1 MWMSYH
7 MFCHDTSKHIELIKK
22 VSTILEKLVKIE
34 KINKWFFIR
43 YWIGGPHLRIRLEA
57 NNNLTSEDKKKLL
70 DSLVQM
76 NIENSGFQI
85 KRDLYYSMNKAGLNE
100 TTLEEKD
107 FPWFRSGLVE
117 EIDYIPEVSR
127 YGGDKLIST
136 SETGFY
142 LSSLL
147 SLNFIELGATNKI
160 LITSAIMKLIFEKVI
175 GSKYSSSAFNDA
187 SLSWRRTF
195 SISDNV
201 NYSRKISAVVNND
214 LLDKATKIIEGY
226 PEIRSYITV
235 LRSIRDRL
243 KNDKYFNSI
252 LFSHYHMFNNRIGI
266 SPVMEMFIFNS
277 LKKETELV

>member
-57 NNNLTSEDKKKLL
+57 NNNFTSEDKKKLL

-127 YGGDKLIST
+127 YGGDVLIST

>member
-1 MWMSYH
+1 